1 MMVYVRRCVVP
12 GRFLRA
18 VRSVYAYAVGRQS
31 ITARELLPVVT
42 EATRQPMSCLSSA
55 AVFFAVWRALLTA
68 GGYASYEDFLGLCLR
83 EGRYI

>member
-1 MMVYVRRCVVP
+1 MMIYVGRCVVP
-12 GRFLRA
+12 GRFMRA

-55 AVFFAVWRALLTA
+55 AVFFAVWRALLAA